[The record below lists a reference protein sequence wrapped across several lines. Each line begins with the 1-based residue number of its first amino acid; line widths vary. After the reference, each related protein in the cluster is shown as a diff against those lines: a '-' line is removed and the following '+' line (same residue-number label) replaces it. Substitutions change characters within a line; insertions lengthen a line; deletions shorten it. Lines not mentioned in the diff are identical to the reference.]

1 MPKETFFNLPEEKR
15 ERILMA
21 VVKEISRVPIDKIS
35 INKIIH
41 DAEISRGSFYQYFID
56 KDDVIKYVTYDY
68 IKNIRERV
76 VESFRASE
84 GDVFKA
90 VEIILRGTME
100 YIIKSGNINFSKNIL
115 IQIKTDV
122 EKNIDLAVNS
132 TDCIL
137 KIFKENMDI
146 SKLKEKNNEAID
158 DLLQMIFSI
167 FKETVTRIFYDIN
180 NAELEYER
188 FVRQIEIIKWGA
200 IKEIK

>member
-115 IQIKTDV
+115 IQVKTDV
-122 EKNIDLAVNS
+122 EKTIDLAVNS

>member
-1 MPKETFFNLPEEKR
+1 MPKGTFFNLPEEKR

-115 IQIKTDV
+115 IQVKTDV
-122 EKNIDLAVNS
+122 EKTIALAVNS